1 MGEFWKRLVF
11 GFLFVVVVIGS
22 IIMGKL
28 AASLMLLIVVMM
40 ASSEI
45 VNLFPHEQDKPL
57 KNIVGCCSVMLYVFF
72 VFLSGNFDSMESGIY
87 IAPIFFFVPLIIAL
101 FSKKHDYV
109 SIVGASWLSM
119 IFVALPC
126 GIMTMF
132 YNEELMGTDKGWG
145 LLIFAYI
152 LIWVNDIFAYLTGSA
167 IGRHKLCPRISPKKT
182 IEGSVGGA
190 VFTMLFA
197 YFINRF
203 LLNVFFFDNL
213 ISNVKYAV
221 KNMLGLVCDPVAGLV
236 EVPCVKRNVIGAVN
250 AMTSCDMVIAGMC
263 SKIPPD
269 EVFDAMRSVGRCMPE
284 NIKETGT
291 GGLAA
296 TPTGVKMRERITSL

>member
-1 MGEFWKRLVF
+1 MGNFWKRTVF
-11 GFLFVVVVIGS
+11 GALFVIVVIGS
-22 IIMGKL
+22 IILGKYT
-28 AASLMLLIVVMM
+28 AALMLLCVVMVG
-40 ASSEI
+40 SSEI
-45 VNLFPHEQDKPL
+45 ANLFPHGENKPL
-57 KNIVGCCSVMLYVFF
+57 KNIVGCCSVMLYVFLTIF
-72 VFLSGNFDSMESGIY
+72 SMNSDSIESGIY
-87 IAPIFFFVPLIIAL
+87 IAPIFFNIPLLIAL

-132 YNEELMGTDKGWG
+132 YNEELMGTDNGWV

-213 ISNVKYAV
+213 ISNVEVLFLALGVVVFGTFGDLTESMMKRHAGV
-221 KNMLGLVCDPVAGLV
+221 KDSGN
-236 EVPCVKRNVIGAVN
+236 I
-250 AMTSCDMVIAGMC
+250 
-263 SKIPPD
+263 IPGHGGILD
-269 EVFDAMRSVGRCMPE
+269 RFDATFMAMPFVF
-284 NIKETGT
+284 IY
-291 GGLAA
+291 LLL
-296 TPTGVKMRERITSL
+296 I

>member
-1 MGEFWKRLVF
+1 MGEFWTRLVF

-22 IIMGKL
+22 IIIGKL
-28 AASLMLLIVVMM
+28 AAFLMLLIVVMM

-72 VFLSGNFDSMESGIY
+72 VFLSGNLDSMESGIY

-132 YNEELMGTDKGWG
+132 YNEELMGTDNGWV

-213 ISNVKYAV
+213 ISNVEVLFLALGVVVFGTLGDLTESMMKRHAGV
-221 KNMLGLVCDPVAGLV
+221 KDSGN
-236 EVPCVKRNVIGAVN
+236 I
-250 AMTSCDMVIAGMC
+250 
-263 SKIPPD
+263 IPGHGGILD
-269 EVFDAMRSVGRCMPE
+269 RFDATFMAMPFVF
-284 NIKETGT
+284 IY
-291 GGLAA
+291 LLL
-296 TPTGVKMRERITSL
+296 I

>member
-22 IIMGKL
+22 IIIGKL

-57 KNIVGCCSVMLYVFF
+57 KNIVGCCSVMLYVFI
-72 VFLSGNFDSMESGIY
+72 VVLSGNLDSMESGIY

-132 YNEELMGTDKGWG
+132 YNEELMGIDNGWV

-213 ISNVKYAV
+213 ISNVEVLFLALGVVVFGTFGDLTESMMKRHAGV
-221 KNMLGLVCDPVAGLV
+221 KDSGN
-236 EVPCVKRNVIGAVN
+236 I
-250 AMTSCDMVIAGMC
+250 
-263 SKIPPD
+263 IPGHGGILD
-269 EVFDAMRSVGRCMPE
+269 RFDATFMAMPFVF
-284 NIKETGT
+284 IY
-291 GGLAA
+291 LLL
-296 TPTGVKMRERITSL
+296 I

>member
-22 IIMGKL
+22 IIIGKL

-72 VFLSGNFDSMESGIY
+72 VVLSGNLDSMESGIY

-132 YNEELMGTDKGWG
+132 YNEELMGTDNGWV

-213 ISNVKYAV
+213 ISNVEVLFLALGVVVFGTFGDLTESMMKRHAGV
-221 KNMLGLVCDPVAGLV
+221 KDSGN
-236 EVPCVKRNVIGAVN
+236 I
-250 AMTSCDMVIAGMC
+250 
-263 SKIPPD
+263 IPGHGGILD
-269 EVFDAMRSVGRCMPE
+269 RFDATFMAMPFVF
-284 NIKETGT
+284 IY
-291 GGLAA
+291 LLL
-296 TPTGVKMRERITSL
+296 I

>member
-22 IIMGKL
+22 IVIGKL

-72 VFLSGNFDSMESGIY
+72 VFLSGNLDSMESGIY

-132 YNEELMGTDKGWG
+132 YNEELMGTDNGWV

-213 ISNVKYAV
+213 ISNVEVLFLALGVVVFGTFGDLTESMMKRHAGV
-221 KNMLGLVCDPVAGLV
+221 KDSGN
-236 EVPCVKRNVIGAVN
+236 I
-250 AMTSCDMVIAGMC
+250 
-263 SKIPPD
+263 IPGHGGILD
-269 EVFDAMRSVGRCMPE
+269 RFDATFMAMPFVF
-284 NIKETGT
+284 IY
-291 GGLAA
+291 LLL
-296 TPTGVKMRERITSL
+296 I

>member
-22 IIMGKL
+22 IIIGKL

-45 VNLFPHEQDKPL
+45 VNLFPHEQDMPL

-72 VFLSGNFDSMESGIY
+72 VFLSGNFDSIESGIY

-101 FSKKHDYV
+101 FSKKHNYV

-132 YNEELMGTDKGWG
+132 YNEELMGTDNGWV

-213 ISNVKYAV
+213 ISNVEVLFLALGVVVFGTFGDLTESMMKRHAGV
-221 KNMLGLVCDPVAGLV
+221 KDSGN
-236 EVPCVKRNVIGAVN
+236 I
-250 AMTSCDMVIAGMC
+250 
-263 SKIPPD
+263 IPGHGGILD
-269 EVFDAMRSVGRCMPE
+269 RFDATFMAMPFVF
-284 NIKETGT
+284 IY
-291 GGLAA
+291 LLL
-296 TPTGVKMRERITSL
+296 I

>member
-22 IIMGKL
+22 IIIGKL

-72 VFLSGNFDSMESGIY
+72 VVLSGNLDSMESGIY

-109 SIVGASWLSM
+109 NIVGASWLSM

-126 GIMTMF
+126 GIMAMF
-132 YNEELMGTDKGWG
+132 YNEELMGIDNGWV

-213 ISNVKYAV
+213 ISNVEVLFLALGVVVFGTFGDLTESMMKRHAGV
-221 KNMLGLVCDPVAGLV
+221 KDSGN
-236 EVPCVKRNVIGAVN
+236 I
-250 AMTSCDMVIAGMC
+250 
-263 SKIPPD
+263 IPGHGGILD
-269 EVFDAMRSVGRCMPE
+269 RFDATFMAMPFVF
-284 NIKETGT
+284 IY
-291 GGLAA
+291 LLL
-296 TPTGVKMRERITSL
+296 I

>member
-22 IIMGKL
+22 IIIGKL

-72 VFLSGNFDSMESGIY
+72 VVLSGNLDSMESGIY

-109 SIVGASWLSM
+109 NIVGASWLSM

-126 GIMTMF
+126 GIMAMF
-132 YNEELMGTDKGWG
+132 YNEELMGIDNGWV

-203 LLNVFFFDNL
+203 LLNVFLFDNL
-213 ISNVKYAV
+213 ISNVEVLFLALGVVVFGTFGDLTESMMKRHAGV
-221 KNMLGLVCDPVAGLV
+221 KDSGN
-236 EVPCVKRNVIGAVN
+236 I
-250 AMTSCDMVIAGMC
+250 
-263 SKIPPD
+263 IPGHGGILD
-269 EVFDAMRSVGRCMPE
+269 RFDATFMAMPFVF
-284 NIKETGT
+284 IY
-291 GGLAA
+291 LLL
-296 TPTGVKMRERITSL
+296 I

>member
-22 IIMGKL
+22 IIIGKL

-72 VFLSGNFDSMESGIY
+72 VFLSGNLDSMESGIY

-101 FSKKHDYV
+101 VSKKQDYV

-132 YNEELMGTDKGWG
+132 YNEELMGTDNGWV

-213 ISNVKYAV
+213 ISNVEVLFLALGVVVFGTLGDLTESMMKRHAGV
-221 KNMLGLVCDPVAGLV
+221 KDSGN
-236 EVPCVKRNVIGAVN
+236 I
-250 AMTSCDMVIAGMC
+250 
-263 SKIPPD
+263 IPGHGGILD
-269 EVFDAMRSVGRCMPE
+269 RFDATFMAMPFVF
-284 NIKETGT
+284 IY
-291 GGLAA
+291 LLL
-296 TPTGVKMRERITSL
+296 I

>member
-1 MGEFWKRLVF
+1 MGEFWKRLIF

-22 IIMGKL
+22 IVLGKYVF
-28 AASLMLLIVVMM
+28 AFVLMLIVMM
-40 ASSEI
+40 ASTE
-45 VNLFPHEQDKPL
+45 VANLFPHEQDKPL
-57 KNIVGCCSVMLYVFF
+57 KDIVGCCSVMLYVFLF
-72 VFLSGNFDSMESGIY
+72 VLSQNFDSMESGIY
-87 IAPIFFFVPLIIAL
+87 IAPVFFFIPLLIAL

-109 SIVGASWLSM
+109 NVIGASWLSM

-132 YNEELMGTDKGWG
+132 YNEELMGTDKGWI
-145 LLIFAYI
+145 LLMFAYI

-213 ISNVKYAV
+213 INNVEILLLALGVVVFGTLGDLTESMMKRHAGV
-221 KNMLGLVCDPVAGLV
+221 KDSGN
-236 EVPCVKRNVIGAVN
+236 I
-250 AMTSCDMVIAGMC
+250 
-263 SKIPPD
+263 IPGHGGIMD
-269 EVFDAMRSVGRCMPE
+269 RFDATFMAMPFVF
-284 NIKETGT
+284 IY
-291 GGLAA
+291 LLL
-296 TPTGVKMRERITSL
+296 I